1 MAENVKVHIVEKMV
15 PNDGDC
21 GAGWIPIKVFR
32 THSMAEAYVQEQAY
46 PSQYDI
52 EEIDGEGF

>member
-1 MAENVKVHIVEKMV
+1 MVDSIKVHIVEKAV
-15 PNDGDC
+15 PNGDDC
-21 GAGWIPIKVFR
+21 DSCWIPIKVFR

-52 EEIDGEGF
+52 EEIDGVGF